1 MSRKVALVT
10 GANRGLGLELATQ
23 LGQRGLSVIITGRNN
38 NAAQAAS
45 GRLRA
50 LGYDVDA
57 MGIDVSDPNSIRA
70 GLAKFRERYDKLDVL
85 VNNAGVLLDEDD
97 SILSLSEDDARQTLT
112 VNALGPLWMV
122 QTFEPVL
129 SHGSRVINVSS
140 GGGQICGGISTWS
153 PMYCVSKTALNAIT
167 AQLAAALAHRGISVN
182 AVCPGWV
189 RTDMGGKRA
198 PRSVAEGAETP
209 LWLACEAPPELT
221 GKFFRDKR
229 EIHW

>member
-70 GLAKFRERYDKLDVL
+70 FKTQAAFESWLSKQHDKAPEVYLR
-85 VNNAGVLLDEDD
+85 
-97 SILSLSEDDARQTLT
+97 I
-112 VNALGPLWMV
+112 
-122 QTFEPVL
+122 FKK
-129 SHGSRVINVSS
+129 GS
-140 GGGQICGGISTWS
+140 GQ
-153 PMYCVSKTALNAIT
+153 P
-167 AQLAAALAHRGISVN
+167 SV
-182 AVCPGWV
+182 
-189 RTDMGGKRA
+189 T
-198 PRSVAEGAETP
+198 S
-209 LWLACEAPPELT
+209 
-221 GKFFRDKR
+221 
-229 EIHW
+229 